1 MEALKAS
8 YTKVVDPLVLTWDL
22 KPLPQHFFTSL
33 VINLLHRR
41 SPPLFDFLHLHEPE
55 GTIEQPNEL
64 ELDERVRQYH
74 NAIKLL
80 CFVPDGDVLL
90 VKSKCWLH
98 VYYNGYKESCNE
110 IRHVILEGIKTIV
123 KKFPYKGISS
133 KPQESFFCRVDC
145 NMKDH
150 LCHINEDRKTLTCH
164 EVKGIHTLIN
174 TDRQLPW
181 LGSGLD
187 FEDQSQ

>member
-64 ELDERVRQYH
+64 ELDEHIHQYH

-150 LCHINEDRKTLTCH
+150 LCHIKQENVNL
-164 EVKGIHTLIN
+164 
-174 TDRQLPW
+174 
-181 LGSGLD
+181 S
-187 FEDQSQ
+187 